1 MRNDRALGEEIYN
14 EVDPSS
20 SVFAG
25 HMIHPKD
32 WKNDF
37 PMFLCNCARN
47 AKAKGYDHFGVN
59 NFGEKTKKLVFFFT
73 IFKHYAFEDTDRRTD
88 TQVVG
93 RWVSRQAEKR

>member
-25 HMIHPKD
+25 HMIDPKD

-59 NFGEKTKKLVFFFT
+59 NFGEKTKKLVFFFLLFLSIT
-73 IFKHYAFEDTDRRTD
+73 RLKIQTDGRIRR
-88 TQVVG
+88 
-93 RWVSRQAEKR
+93 

>member
-25 HMIHPKD
+25 HMIDPKD

-59 NFGEKTKKLVFFFT
+59 NFGEKTKKIVFFLLFLSIT
-73 IFKHYAFEDTDRRTD
+73 RLKIQTDGRIRR
-88 TQVVG
+88 
-93 RWVSRQAEKR
+93 

>member
-25 HMIHPKD
+25 HMIDPKD

-59 NFGEKTKKLVFFFT
+59 NFGEKTKKLVFFFL
-73 IFKHYAFEDTDRRTD
+73 IFLSITRLKIQTDGRIRR
-88 TQVVG
+88 
-93 RWVSRQAEKR
+93 